1 MDTQMRKEIPTEA
14 QALEGTAQYD
24 RPVGGWGSAEGI
36 LAVERTAHAGPGAFE
51 TLARLN
57 KPGGTMCNSCAWS
70 KPPNPGAAEFCE
82 NGAKATI
89 WDLTSARCGPD
100 VFAQHTV
107 AELAVM
113 TEFELEK
120 LGRLTHPMRYEAS
133 GDCYVETTWDAAFA
147 AIGARLAAIDPNATC
162 FYVSGKASLETSYLF
177 ALYARVHGHNNLP
190 DSSNMCHETTSVALK
205 KVLGSPVGV
214 CRMED
219 FEHCDAIFYIG
230 QNPGVNSPRILHP
243 LKKAVERGCEIVAFN
258 PLKERG
264 LIEFADPQ
272 SVWQMTVGASTALA
286 SQYVQVRPG
295 GDIAALTGVAK
306 HVLELD
312 AEALARGE
320 DGVLDRGFIAQQTS
334 GFDEWLAFVE
344 ASDWAEIE
352 REAGVAREEL
362 ERAAHTYVRAKAVIG
377 IYGMGLTQ
385 HVHGSQA
392 VGAFVNLLLMRGNI
406 GRSGAGMQ
414 PIRGH
419 SNVQGQR
426 TVGVTEKPELAPN
439 DKYRE
444 LFGFAPPMRKGHNTV
459 EFLEALISG
468 EMRAYVGLGGNLM
481 RAVPDAE
488 RVEQA
493 WRGMELTVH
502 IATRLN
508 RTHLTPGAES
518 WILPCLVRSE
528 IDEQAS
534 GPQQVSTEDSFSQI
548 YGSVG
553 KRTPASEFLKSELA
567 IVCGLAKATL
577 PANPRLRWDDWTGD
591 YRLVRDLI
599 AQSFPDQFADM
610 DQRIDIP
617 GGFNRGNAAHE
628 RIWKTESGKAE
639 FTTPTTLDATG
650 LARAPGRYRLITLR
664 SNDQF
669 NTTVYGLSDRLRGIE
684 GERTIVM
691 MSPRDMEAAGVE
703 AGQRITLVTDL
714 DDGFVRRVAGLRVIP
729 YDLPE
734 GALCGYFPE
743 LNALAPLSRYDL
755 ASHTPASKAIPVR
768 IEAIPAARV

>member
-1 MDTQMRKEIPTEA
+1 MQHEVPAEA
-14 QALEGTAQYD
+14 QALEGTAKYE

-36 LAVERTAHAGPGAFE
+36 LAVERTALAGPGAFE

-57 KPGGTMCNSCAWS
+57 KPGGTMCTSCAWS
-70 KPPNPGAAEFCE
+70 KPPNPAAAEFCE

-89 WDLTSARCGPD
+89 WDLTSARCGTE
-100 VFAQHTV
+100 VFAKHSVT
-107 AELAVM
+107 ELAGM
-113 TEFELEK
+113 TELELER
-120 LGRLTHPMRYEAS
+120 LGRLTHPLRYDSVFDA
-133 GDCYVETTWDAAFA
+133 YIETSWEEAFA
-147 AIGARLAAIDPNATC
+147 EIGARLAAMDPNATC
-162 FYVSGKASLETSYLF
+162 FYASGKAALETSYLY
-177 ALYARVHGHNNLP
+177 ALYARVYGHNNLP

-214 CRMED
+214 CTMED

-243 LKKAVERGCEIVAFN
+243 LKRAVERGCEIVAFN

-264 LIEFADPQ
+264 LIEFADPAN
-272 SVWQMTVGASTALA
+272 VWQMTVGAPTPLA
-286 SQYVQVRPG
+286 SQYVQVTPG

-312 AEALARGE
+312 AAARARGE
-320 DGVLDRGFIAQQTS
+320 DGVLDRAFIAEHTS
-334 GFDEWLAFVE
+334 GFEEWLTFVE
-344 ASDWAEIE
+344 ASDWGEIE
-352 REAGVAREEL
+352 REAGVARAEL
-362 ERAAHTYVRAKAVIG
+362 ERAARIYVKAKAVIG

-392 VGAFVNLLLMRGNI
+392 IGAFVNLLLMRGNI
-406 GRSGAGMQ
+406 GRKGAGVN

-426 TVGVTEKPELAPN
+426 TVGMTEKPELAPN

-444 LFGFAPPMRKGHNTV
+444 LFNFEPPMRKGRNTV
-459 EFLEALISG
+459 EFIEALIKG
-468 EMRAYVGLGGNLM
+468 EIRAYVGLGGNLM

-493 WRGMELTVH
+493 WRGMDLTVH

-508 RTHLTPGAES
+508 RTLLTPGREA

-528 IDEQAS
+528 IDGQAK
-534 GPQQVSTEDSFSQI
+534 GPQQVSMEDSFSQI

-553 KRTPASEFLKSELA
+553 KRKPASERLKSELA
-567 IVCGLAKATL
+567 IVSGLAKATL

-599 AQSFPDQFADM
+599 AKTFPDQFADM
-610 DQRIDIP
+610 DQRIEIP
-617 GGFNRGNAAHE
+617 GGFYRGNPAHE
-628 RIWKTESGKAE
+628 RIWKTETGKAE

-650 LARAPGRYRLITLR
+650 LERLPGRYRLITLR

-684 GERTIVM
+684 GERMIVM
-691 MSPRDMEAAGVE
+691 MSPRDMEAADVE
-703 AGQRITLVTDL
+703 AGQRVTLVTDL
-714 DDGFVRRVAGLRVIP
+714 DDGFERRVSGLKVIP

-743 LNALAPLSRYDL
+743 LNVLAPLSRYDL
-755 ASHTPASKAIPVR
+755 VSHTPAAKAIPVR
-768 IEAIPAARV
+768 IEVTPAARA

>member
-1 MDTQMRKEIPTEA
+1 MRNEIPADA
-14 QALEGTAQYD
+14 QPLEGTAQYG

-36 LAVERTAHAGPGAFE
+36 LAVERTARAGAGALE

-57 KPGGTMCNSCAWS
+57 KPGGTMCTSCAWS

-89 WDLTSARCGPD
+89 WDLTSARCGPEA
-100 VFAQHTV
+100 FAQNTV
-107 AELAVM
+107 AQLARM
-113 TEFELEK
+113 SEFELEK
-120 LGRLTHPMRYEAS
+120 LGRLTHPLRYVAS
-133 GDCYVETTWDAAFA
+133 EDRYVATSWEEAFA
-147 AIGARLAAIDPNATC
+147 AIGARLAALNPETTC
-162 FYVSGKASLETSYLF
+162 FYVSGKAALETSYLF
-177 ALYARVHGHNNLP
+177 ALFARAYGHNNLP

-205 KVLGSPVGV
+205 QALGSPVGV

-272 SVWQMTVGASTALA
+272 NVWQMTLGAPTALA
-286 SQYVQVRPG
+286 SQYVQVTPG

-312 AEALARGE
+312 AQALARGE
-320 DGVLDRGFIAQQTS
+320 EGLLDRAFIVAHTV
-334 GFDEWLAFVE
+334 GFDEWLAFV
-344 ASDWAEIE
+344 AGADWGEIE
-352 REAGVAREEL
+352 REAGVARLEL
-362 ERAAHTYVRAKAVIG
+362 EQAARTYVRAKAVIG

-392 VGAFVNLLLMRGNI
+392 VRAFVNLLLMRGNI
-406 GRSGAGMQ
+406 GRLGAGMQ

-426 TVGVTEKPELAPN
+426 TVGVTEKPDLAPN
-439 DKYRE
+439 DAYRA
-444 LFGFAPPMRKGHNTV
+444 LFGFEPPTRKGHNTV
-459 EFLEALISG
+459 EFLEALIAG
-468 EMRAYVGLGGNLM
+468 EMRAFIGLGGNLM

-493 WRGMELTVH
+493 WRKMDLTVH

-508 RTHLTPGAES
+508 RTHLTPGAQS

-528 IDEQAS
+528 IDAQAS
-534 GPQQVSTEDSFSQI
+534 GPQQVSMEDSFSQI
-548 YGSVG
+548 YGSLG
-553 KRTPASEFLKSELA
+553 KRTPASAELKSELA

-577 PANPRLRWDDWTGD
+577 RANLRLRWDEWTGD
-591 YRLVRDLI
+591 YSLVRELI
-599 AQSFPDQFADM
+599 AQTFPDQFAEM
-610 DQRIDIP
+610 DARINIP
-617 GGFNRGNAAHE
+617 GGFNRGNAAHK
-628 RIWKTESGKAE
+628 RIWKTQSGKAE
-639 FTTPTTLDATG
+639 FSTPTTLDAAG
-650 LARAPGRYRLITLR
+650 LDRLPGRYRLITLR

-684 GERTIVM
+684 GDRMIVM
-691 MSPRDMEAAGVE
+691 MSPRDMERAGVE
-703 AGQRITLVTDL
+703 AGRRITLATDL
-714 DDGFVRRVAGLRVIP
+714 DDGFARRVSGLKVIP

-755 ASHTPASKAIPVR
+755 ASHTPAAKAIPVR
-768 IEAIPAARV
+768 IEIN